1 MSTQTTH
8 AKPALIAGKTLN
20 QKIAI
25 TRIAQMFQGAFF
37 DKGAFDA
44 AAKLL
49 GRKFDEP
56 TLDQLRALHCGYFEK
71 MPTEISAHLYDIANA
86 LIAD

>member
-1 MSTQTTH
+1 MSTQNDT
-8 AKPALIAGKTLN
+8 KPALIAGKTLN

-25 TRIAQMFQGAFF
+25 TRIAQMLGTPFF

-49 GRKFDEP
+49 GRTFDEP
-56 TLDQLRALHCGYFEK
+56 TLDQLRALHCVYFEK
-71 MPTEISAHLYDIANA
+71 MPAEIIAHLYDIANA
-86 LIAD
+86 LIG